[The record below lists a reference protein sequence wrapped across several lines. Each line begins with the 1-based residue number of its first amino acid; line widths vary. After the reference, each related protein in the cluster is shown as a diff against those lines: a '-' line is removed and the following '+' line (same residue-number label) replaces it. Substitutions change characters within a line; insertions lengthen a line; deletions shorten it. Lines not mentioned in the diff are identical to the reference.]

1 MNPKNP
7 SFDPARRQF
16 IGSCCA
22 AVGATGMLST
32 LAQLRLT
39 GALASPDQGP
49 VVPTAA
55 GALPSDYKA
64 LVCLFFAGGNDA
76 NNLLIPNDDAGYGS
90 AAAATGYASI
100 AGGRGA
106 LALPRSSLLGLNPKT
121 SDGRAWALHPALNF
135 DLAGTNTTG
144 LKSLFDSGK
153 MALLANVGTLA
164 VPTTKAQYM
173 ARSVPL
179 PLQLF
184 SHNDQQV
191 EWQSSIPDRAFTSG
205 WGGRMADLTDA
216 MNSNNSISM
225 SITLNGQNA
234 FQVGSSPKVA
244 QYAVSPTGAITVS
257 GSASPVG
264 TSFQNIRTKAQ
275 NDLLAAQ
282 NQNLFET
289 AFAGLTSNAIS
300 DSALV
305 SSIFAGAVPFTT
317 AFPTTSLGQQL
328 RTIARLIAAAPRLG
342 LKRQV
347 FFARIGGF
355 DLHDAQV
362 NAGNTATGAHANI
375 FADISRSLS
384 SFYNATVELG
394 AAEQVTTFTAS
405 DFGRTFNT
413 NGDGSDHGWGSHHFI
428 VGGAVK
434 GGDIYG
440 RMPNLTRSGPDDS
453 GSRGNW
459 IPTTSVDEYSATLAT
474 WFGVSPTN
482 LSTVLPNI
490 RRFTDSRALPAFL

>member
-1 MNPKNP
+1 
-7 SFDPARRQF
+7 
-16 IGSCCA
+16 
-22 AVGATGMLST
+22 
-32 LAQLRLT
+32 
-39 GALASPDQGP
+39 
-49 VVPTAA
+49 
-55 GALPSDYKA
+55 
-64 LVCLFFAGGNDA
+64 
-76 NNLLIPNDDAGYGS
+76 
-90 AAAATGYASI
+90 
-100 AGGRGA
+100 
-106 LALPRSSLLGLNPKT
+106 
-121 SDGRAWALHPALNF
+121 
-135 DLAGTNTTG
+135 
-144 LKSLFDSGK
+144 
-153 MALLANVGTLA
+153 
-164 VPTTKAQYM
+164 
-173 ARSVPL
+173 
-179 PLQLF
+179 
-184 SHNDQQV
+184 
-191 EWQSSIPDRAFTSG
+191 
-205 WGGRMADLTDA
+205 MADLTDA

-264 TSFQNIRTKAQ
+264 TSFQSIRTKAQ